1 MASSIQ
7 RGRRGYLLEQEFH
20 ERMPQIKT
28 LEEIRKEHIQQVLR
42 STGGDLEQTCRV
54 LRISLTELRRRM
66 KEYGLSLERGIEK
79 PQF

>member
-1 MASSIQ
+1 
-7 RGRRGYLLEQEFH
+7 
-20 ERMPQIKT
+20 MPQIKT

-42 STGGDLEQTCRV
+42 STGGDLEQACRV

-79 PQF
+79 SQS